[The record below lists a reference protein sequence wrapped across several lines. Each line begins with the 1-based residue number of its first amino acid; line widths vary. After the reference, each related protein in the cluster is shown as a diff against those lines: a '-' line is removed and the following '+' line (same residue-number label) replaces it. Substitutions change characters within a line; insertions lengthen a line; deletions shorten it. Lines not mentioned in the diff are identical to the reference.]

1 MGEHNLHPRNPDD
14 QDVCPGRAEIVLNQQ
29 GAAGARRRCRRT
41 GVVEFKR
48 GGFLDASHLN
58 AAIRG
63 RSASEGYNS
72 LRAVDFLGRYVGLQ
86 LI

>member
-1 MGEHNLHPRNPDD
+1 MGEHNLRPRNPDD

-29 GAAGARRRCRRT
+29 GAARARRRCRRT

-48 GGFLDASHLN
+48 GGFLDASHLKRGDERPICFRE
-58 AAIRG
+58 AI
-63 RSASEGYNS
+63 S